1 VTPDPYNQEERAAIM
16 MYDGNLPREQAEL
29 LVRIEAE
36 KERNRM
42 EMARK
47 MADSA
52 MASTD
57 EYRVSL
63 QDYIGRD

>member
-1 VTPDPYNQEERAAIM
+1 M

-29 LVRIEAE
+29 LARIEAE

-52 MASTD
+52 MRRAEST
-57 EYRVSL
+57 E
-63 QDYIGRD
+63 QGRLGI